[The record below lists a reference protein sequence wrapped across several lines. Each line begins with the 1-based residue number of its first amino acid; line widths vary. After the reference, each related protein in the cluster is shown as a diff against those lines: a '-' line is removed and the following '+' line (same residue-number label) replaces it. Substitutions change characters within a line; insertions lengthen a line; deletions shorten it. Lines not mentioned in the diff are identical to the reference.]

1 VSADRVD
8 DAEVDEDGG
17 GGDEVYGVISSFR
30 KEDNGYVHFLG
41 ARKKNQKIIHPT
53 KPPLYGR
60 M

>member
-1 VSADRVD
+1 MKRI
-8 DAEVDEDGG
+8 EEMLPKLMKMCG

-30 KEDNGYVHFLG
+30 KEANGYVHFLG
-41 ARKKNQKIIHPT
+41 ARKKNQKNIHPT